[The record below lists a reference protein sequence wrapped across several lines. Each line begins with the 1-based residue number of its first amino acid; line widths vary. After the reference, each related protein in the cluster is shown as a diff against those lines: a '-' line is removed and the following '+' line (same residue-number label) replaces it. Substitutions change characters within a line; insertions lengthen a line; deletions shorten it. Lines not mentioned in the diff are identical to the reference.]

1 VGLKGGTVVAW
12 VDVCS
17 VDEVVEDRINAF
29 DTPSRRVLIMNVGG
43 TLSALDATC
52 THEDAD
58 LANGFFIDGRI
69 MCPLHLSAFDP
80 RTGQVFNPPAE
91 RDLQAYPL
99 KTEGARVLVDLP

>member
-1 VGLKGGTVVAW
+1 MPW

-29 DTPSRRVLIMNVGG
+29 DTPKRRILVMNVGG
-43 TLSALDATC
+43 KLSALDATC

-58 LANGFFIDGRI
+58 LGIGFFIDRRI

-80 RTGQVFNPPAE
+80 TTGEVYNPPAE
-91 RDLQAYPL
+91 RGLALYPL
-99 KTEGARVLVDLP
+99 KTDGGRVLVELP

>member
-1 VGLKGGTVVAW
+1 MAW

-29 DTPSRRVLIMNVGG
+29 DTPRRRILVMNVGG
-43 TLSALDATC
+43 KMSALDATC

-58 LANGFFIDGRI
+58 LGIGFLIDSRI

-80 RTGQVFNPPAE
+80 LTGEVFNPPAE
-91 RDLQAYPL
+91 RALPVYPL
-99 KTEGARVLVDLP
+99 KTEGSRVLVDLP